1 MRVFLSREHKLT
13 RLDRNNRMNKMI
25 YPIDICE
32 TCINELDELITSGE
46 ITEARERIEELEFN
60 GSECPTCIRL
70 QCGMEV
76 A

>member
-1 MRVFLSREHKLT
+1 
-13 RLDRNNRMNKMI
+13 MNTMK

-32 TCINELDELITSGE
+32 TCLRELDDLVTSGE
-46 ITEARERIEELEFN
+46 ITEARERIEDIEFN

-70 QCGMEV
+70 QCGMDV